1 MAVKRLCFGLR
12 VPFFLSHCWNCWN
25 KQLLQTTTQASI
37 LFSCA
42 TQGMSIWF
50 SLKRL
55 LIPFS
60 AGNVKWWH
68 LIAEDAE
75 PQISCLMAFIRRKA
89 PLEVVLLSRANL
101 KCFFSPWCNYCR
113 VHLLL
118 MLWKSFQ
125 FPGRNWGVGQ
135 LFWGSVHVLWSLMS
149 MVPDSGNHLLYIT
162 VITWNKNVKG
172 FVISC
177 SLLHYYSICHPF
189 RNEFLSQREYWHSKE
204 RIKQGQNWA

>member
-1 MAVKRLCFGLR
+1 MACWSRNAEAALLWLLKGSALGSESL
-12 VPFFLSHCWNCWN
+12 FLSHCWNCWN

-37 LFSCA
+37 LFSCT

-135 LFWGSVHVLWSLMS
+135 LFWRICTCA
-149 MVPDSGNHLLYIT
+149 MVPNEHG
-162 VITWNKNVKG
+162 TW
-172 FVISC
+172 
-177 SLLHYYSICHPF
+177 L
-189 RNEFLSQREYWHSKE
+189 RESPVVYHSNNMK
-204 RIKQGQNWA
+204 